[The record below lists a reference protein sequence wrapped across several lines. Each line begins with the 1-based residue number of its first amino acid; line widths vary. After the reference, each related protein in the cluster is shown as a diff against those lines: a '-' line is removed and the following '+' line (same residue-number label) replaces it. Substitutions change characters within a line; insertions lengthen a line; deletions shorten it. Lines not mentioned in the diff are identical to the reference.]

1 MAAGGGSTL
10 SRLAARISWAL
21 FKRERVGID
30 ELGNV
35 YVRRLERNP
44 EGEEVERRY
53 VKYAGDIDPTALPAE
68 WHQWLHRAR
77 AEPPTPEDIARGQH
91 QRELFRRRVAALEA
105 EDAAR
110 RFQEATAG
118 GSGSGGRGGPAQQL
132 PGGGSGGAAG
142 EPPLS

>member
-1 MAAGGGSTL
+1 MAAAGRGGGAL
-10 SRLAARISWAL
+10 SRLAARISWTL
-21 FKRERVGID
+21 FKRERVGAD

-35 YVRRLERNP
+35 YVRQLERNA

-91 QRELFRRRVAALEA
+91 QRELFRQRVAALEA
-105 EDAAR
+105 ADAAR

-118 GSGSGGRGGPAQQL
+118 GGSASRGGPAQQL
-132 PGGGSGGAAG
+132 PGGGGAA
-142 EPPLS
+142 